1 MFLPGA
7 LLRRGLVALS
17 GTSYFSG
24 LWPPFSAAV
33 RYLQAYCSYYNLEG
47 SIVSGLRSNS
57 EQANLYAQ
65 GRTVYEIANR
75 ISREGTGGT
84 VTDAPPGSSAHNY
97 GLAVDVEGRDQ
108 QRIIALAA
116 ALGFGTVSWDP
127 AHIEW
132 PGWRSLIS

>member
-1 MFLPGA
+1 M
-7 LLRRGLVALS
+7 ALS
-17 GTSYFSG
+17 GTSYLSG

-47 SIVSGLRSNS
+47 SIVSGLRSNQ
-57 EQANLYAQ
+57 EQTRLYAQ
-65 GRTVYEIANR
+65 GRTPYEVAHQV
-75 ISREGTGGT
+75 SKQGAGGS
-84 VTDAPPGSSAHNY
+84 VTDAPAGSSAHNY

-108 QRIIALAA
+108 ARIIALAA

-132 PGWRSLIS
+132 PNWRALLG